1 MKNCTRHFSLIKSVS
16 LSRICPSFF
25 LPEPLRCICQGS
37 ILGLAKISTF
47 LRLLSSRSRKRM
59 WRLVAQHSRIPTLLK
74 RILTQCILRCFYFNF
89 ILSIYIYSFLVKE
102 HKTYLYRF
110 SNNTGSLNLYSIF
123 NKKNF
128 PSLFRL
134 GLIKKNIFYMFFLCA
149 MMMVPLVI

>member
-1 MKNCTRHFSLIKSVS
+1 M
-16 LSRICPSFF
+16 PFF

-123 NKKNF
+123 NNKNF
-128 PSLFRL
+128 PSLFRS
-134 GLIKKNIFYMFFLCA
+134 GLIKKKYFLHVFSLCNDDGSSSYLNCESSLA
-149 MMMVPLVI
+149 FRAFVEYL

>member
-1 MKNCTRHFSLIKSVS
+1 M
-16 LSRICPSFF
+16 PFF

-47 LRLLSSRSRKRM
+47 LRLLSSRSRKRV

-74 RILTQCILRCFYFNF
+74 RILTQCILRGILRCFYFNF
-89 ILSIYIYSFLVKE
+89 ILSIYINSFLVKE

-123 NKKNF
+123 NSKNF

-149 MMMVPLVI
+149 MTMVPLVI

>member
-1 MKNCTRHFSLIKSVS
+1 MY
-16 LSRICPSFF
+16 LSRKHFGVGKNFYIF
-25 LPEPLRCICQGS
+25 
-37 ILGLAKISTF
+37 KIVIQPKPQKGVEIGRATYS
-47 LRLLSSRSRKRM
+47 
-59 WRLVAQHSRIPTLLK
+59 SRIPTLLK

-123 NKKNF
+123 NSKNF

-149 MMMVPLVI
+149 MTMVPLVI